1 VGSESPGKRRIDPS
15 ATAALAL
22 VAGLV
27 GGEAGL
33 RGAGSILPGAA
44 ACLLAGAWLAA
55 GALRRVR
62 SRPAGAGKVDGR
74 LAQAAGPAMLLLI
87 AGVGLSLGS
96 ERGCAWE
103 KSQQRLLAVAGEA
116 WVEVRFR
123 GLAQRLAP
131 LDLRAARPARARGR
145 PVRFDPPLRLALPG
159 SLSAADSIAVLRSP
173 GLVWEGFARLDPGRP
188 PRGPGGWDE
197 RRFLRSRGVVGFLRS
212 AELRPVGLPSG
223 PGRGARPAVWLAAG
237 LGRVRDRLARTIRER
252 LGGDPGRLAT
262 SFLLGARSVDPEG
275 RSRLGAFARAG
286 VAHLLAVSGLHVA
299 LIGAAAAMLLGVL
312 PIGWRARSLALGL
325 AIAAYASLVG
335 WSESVTR
342 AAASGLLWAL
352 LRAAGRRPDARS
364 LLLLVLAV
372 VLTLRPAAWRDPGL
386 RLSYVVTLA
395 LLGAARARAP
405 RRTRWALACLA
416 AQSAAWPLVLGHQG
430 SGSPLF
436 LASNALLV
444 PVSGLVPACVIIG
457 LAGAALPGFPAEVTL
472 APARLFLRL
481 FLALVRATAALCDGV
496 PLGSELPPEAALG
509 ASVAIALAW
518 NLPRLRTRLR
528 VAAMVALCVG
538 TTAIGLPPGR
548 TPAILM
554 LDVGQGES
562 WLIVW
567 KRETWLIDAGPTPG
581 NGDRPPTAIAPALRS
596 YGRRDVTRLFLTH
609 DDEDHTGG
617 LAELRAQDVPVRT
630 LHPPAGWRPG
640 AATLDFM
647 ARAGVGGA
655 RIAPLQRGDTLRTAE
670 AMVVVENPDP
680 AIAGGGDN
688 ERSLVLR
695 IETAGLTLL
704 VAGDAPSSVLTRC
717 ARPSAGAVMLSAGH
731 HGSAGSTPEE
741 LLRRMRPSTVLVSV
755 GRGNRFGHPS
765 PVVLDRVERAGAAV
779 ARTDRDGT
787 IVLERRGGRWRALAG
802 AP

>member
-1 VGSESPGKRRIDPS
+1 MGTESPGRRRIDPS
-15 ATAALAL
+15 APAALAL

-27 GGEAGL
+27 CGEAWL
-33 RGAGSILPGAA
+33 RGAGRVLPGVA
-44 ACLLAGAWLAA
+44 ACLLAGAWLVA
-55 GALRRVR
+55 GSLRHT
-62 SRPAGAGKVDGR
+62 SHRPTGSGQVAGR
-74 LAQAAGPAMLLLI
+74 LARAAGPALLLLI
-87 AGVGLSLGS
+87 AGAGLSLGS
-96 ERGCAWE
+96 GRACAWE
-103 KSQQRLLAVAGEA
+103 TGRERLLAVAGEA

-131 LDLRAARPARARGR
+131 VDLRAARPVRAGAR

-159 SLSAADSIAVLRSP
+159 SISAADSIAVLRSP
-173 GLVWEGFARLDPGRP
+173 GRVWEGFARLDPGRP

-212 AELRPVGLPSG
+212 AALRPTPLRSG
-223 PGRGARPAVWLAAG
+223 PGGGPRLTLRMAAG
-237 LGRVRDRLARTIRER
+237 LGRVRDRLALTIRER

-299 LIGAAAAMLLGVL
+299 LIGAGAAMLLGAL

-325 AIAAYASLVG
+325 SIAGYATLVG

-352 LRAAGRRPDARS
+352 LRAAGRRPDPRS
-364 LLLLVLAV
+364 LLLVILGV

-405 RRTRWALACLA
+405 RRTRWGLACLA
-416 AQSAAWPLVLGHQG
+416 AQGAAWPIVLGHQG

-444 PVSGLVPACVIIG
+444 PVSGLVPLCVCMG

-472 APARLFLRL
+472 APARMFLRL
-481 FLALVRATAALCDGV
+481 FLALVHATAALCDRL
-496 PLGSELPPEAALG
+496 PLGSELSPEAALV
-509 ASVAIALAW
+509 ASVAIAVAW
-518 NLPRLRTRLR
+518 NLPRLRTRVR
-528 VAAMVALCVG
+528 VAAMLALC
-538 TTAIGLPPGR
+538 IGATVIGQPPGR

-562 WLIVW
+562 WLILW

-581 NGDRPPTAIAPALRS
+581 HGDRPPAAIGPALRS
-596 YGRRDVTRLFLTH
+596 FGRRDVTRLFLTH

-617 LAELRAQDVPVRT
+617 LTELVAQNVPVRT
-630 LHPPAGWRPG
+630 LHPPASWEPG
-640 AATLDFM
+640 AAT
-647 ARAGVGGA
+647 RAFLAHASAAGG
-655 RIAPLQRGDTLRTAE
+655 RTVPLRRGDTLRTVE
-670 AMVVVENPDP
+670 ALVVVENPDP
-680 AIAGGGDN
+680 ALPGGGDN

-704 VAGDAPSSVLTRC
+704 VAGDAPASVLTRC
-717 ARPSAGAVMLSAGH
+717 ARPAAAAVVLSAGH
-731 HGSAGSTPEE
+731 HGSAGSTPET
-741 LLRRMRPSTVLVSV
+741 LLRRMRPGAVLMSV

-765 PVVLDRVERAGAAV
+765 PAVLERVARAGACV
-779 ARTDRDGT
+779 WRTDRDGT
-787 IVLERRGGRWRALAG
+787 IVLEQRGGRWRARIG